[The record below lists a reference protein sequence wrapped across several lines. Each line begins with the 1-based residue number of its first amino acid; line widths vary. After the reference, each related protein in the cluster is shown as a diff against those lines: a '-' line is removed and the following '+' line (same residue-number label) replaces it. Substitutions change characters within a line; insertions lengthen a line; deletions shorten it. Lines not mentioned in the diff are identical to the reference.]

1 LDDPGNIYS
10 APPEQAG
17 GHALTGFPRTGVTAI
32 ACAIL
37 DLPDPTKSFTT
48 PLNPRRRPLGR
59 RSHEQQFPVRHTTER
74 RER

>member
-1 LDDPGNIYS
+1 MILEISTPHI
-10 APPEQAG
+10 
-17 GHALTGFPRTGVTAI
+17 TGSSRIRVTAI

-59 RSHEQQFPVRHTTER
+59 RSCERQFPVRHTTER